1 LNPYHLLYF
10 LYPGIEEEKHLDE
23 SNRSG
28 IEDLDTLVNML
39 KMASAF
45 ENWDKIIE
53 LSEDLLSLVSL
64 NENGTLKS
72 KRTRLL
78 VYYYGYGYM
87 MKGQALTKLQQYD
100 LARACIAE
108 YAELGG
114 YSNLDEHGHEEVKYY
129 RRKATAHL
137 FEINMLSGHTEVLE
151 DYVRFLQ
158 ESPFDSLSG
167 MTTIVEA
174 AHKHGLNV
182 DAILEQFSELI
193 REFEN
198 TDEPAN
204 LAYYHSFLLGL
215 AKYQISRDEQGAA
228 AESILTVLEAAE
240 KMENH
245 SSFRKCAALFEIIR
259 DLASPEQQKRYRG
272 MMQAIVEKELM

>member
-1 LNPYHLLYF
+1 M
-10 LYPGIEEEKHLDE
+10 DE

-39 KMASAF
+39 KMAFAF

-64 NENGTLKS
+64 NENGRLKS
-72 KRTRLL
+72 NRTRPL
-78 VYYYGYGYM
+78 VYYYGYGHM

-100 LARACIAE
+100 QARVCIE
-108 YAELGG
+108 KYAELGR
-114 YSNLDEHGHEEVKYY
+114 YSNLDEHDHEEVEYF
-129 RRKATAHL
+129 RCKATAHL
-137 FEINMLSGHTEVLE
+137 FEINMLSGHMEVLE

-158 ESPFDSLSG
+158 ENPIESLSG
-167 MTTIVEA
+167 LTTIVKA

-182 DAILEQFSELI
+182 DAILEQFSGQI
-193 REFEN
+193 REFGN
-198 TDEPAN
+198 TDEPAI
-204 LAYYHSFLLGL
+204 LAFYHSFLLEL

-240 KMENH
+240 NMENH
-245 SSFRKCAALFEIIR
+245 SSFRKCAALFELIR
-259 DLASPEQQKRYRG
+259 DSASPAHKERYRG
-272 MMQAIVEKELM
+272 MMRAVVEKGL

>member
-1 LNPYHLLYF
+1 M
-10 LYPGIEEEKHLDE
+10 GE

-39 KMASAF
+39 EMAFAF

-53 LSEDLLSLVSL
+53 LSEDMLSLVSL
-64 NENGTLKS
+64 NGSRTLKS
-72 KRTRLL
+72 NRTRPL

-100 LARACIAE
+100 RARACITV
-108 YAELGG
+108 YAELSG
-114 YSNLDEHGHEEVKYY
+114 YGNLGERDHKEVEYY
-129 RRKATAHL
+129 RFKATAHL
-137 FEINMLSGHTEVLE
+137 FQFNMLSGHTEVLG

-158 ESPFDSLSG
+158 ENPFEALSG
-167 MTTIVEA
+167 LTTIVEA

-182 DAILEQFSELI
+182 DAVLEQFSGQI
-193 REFEN
+193 REFGN
-198 TDEPAN
+198 TDGPVN
-204 LAYYHSFLLGL
+204 PDYYHSFLLEL
-215 AKYQISRDEQGAA
+215 AKYRISRDEHGAA

-245 SSFRKCAALFEIIR
+245 VNFRKCAALFEIIR
-259 DLASPEQQKRYRG
+259 ESASPVQKERYRG
-272 MMQAIVEKELM
+272 MMQAIVKKEL